1 MSEVTSIKVI
11 IKGRV
16 QGVYFRAHTQKTAR
30 ALNLT
35 GYVKNRSDGSVEA
48 VFQGEKARVQK
59 IMEWCSTGAPSS
71 RVDHVLQQSMD
82 FSPHYQRF
90 DIQY

>member
-1 MSEVTSIKVI
+1 MSEVTSIRVI

-16 QGVYFRAHTQKTAR
+16 QGVFFRAHTQKTAIG
-30 ALNLT
+30 LKLT

-48 VFQGEKARVQK
+48 LFQGDKDRVQK
-59 IMEWCSTGAPSS
+59 ILAWCSTGAPSS
-71 RVDHVLQQSMD
+71 RVDHVLHEAMD
-82 FSPHYQRF
+82 FLPSCDSF